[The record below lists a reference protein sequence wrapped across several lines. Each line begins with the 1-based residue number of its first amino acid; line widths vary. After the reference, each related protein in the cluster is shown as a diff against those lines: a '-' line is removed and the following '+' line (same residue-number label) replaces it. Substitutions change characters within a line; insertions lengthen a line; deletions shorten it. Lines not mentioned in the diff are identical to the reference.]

1 MSSDFIH
8 YLQCVLCDV
17 RYDPAEVT
25 YTCPTCGPLGVL
37 GVHYDYEKISQ
48 HISRATLAEDHD
60 PTFWRYRALLPI
72 SYSPTDRPVLSI
84 GGTPLYAVNRLRDYL
99 GMKDLWLKDE
109 SRNPSAS
116 LKDRASIIAVIRAV
130 GTYPSRQRRYEV
142 TAVHTGETKGE
153 GKTVACAST
162 GNAASS
168 LAVQAASVGLPCYIF
183 VPHNAPR
190 AKIVQLL
197 MCGAT
202 VFAVKGSYDDAF
214 DLCIEACNTFG
225 WYNRNTGYN
234 PYLVEGKKTVGL
246 EIAEQLDW
254 QVPDSILVPT
264 GDGCII
270 SGVYRGFEDLYRL
283 GMIER
288 IPRMIAVQAEG
299 SPAIVRALQGDGIVR
314 PLQAQTVA
322 DGISVSLPRN
332 GAMAVKVI
340 RESGGFGFTVSDE
353 EILAAEKELA
363 RLTGVFA
370 EPSGAASYAGLRRLL
385 SEGRIER
392 DERVVLLVTGSGLK
406 SIDAVVGSAGSVVPI
421 EMGTEGMQMVEKAV
435 SSNFQDQKGRVVNQW
450 ETSS

>member
-1 MSSDFIH
+1 
-8 YLQCVLCDV
+8 
-17 RYDPAEVT
+17 
-25 YTCPTCGPLGVL
+25 
-37 GVHYDYEKISQ
+37 
-48 HISRATLAEDHD
+48 
-60 PTFWRYRALLPI
+60 
-72 SYSPTDRPVLSI
+72 
-84 GGTPLYAVNRLRDYL
+84 
-99 GMKDLWLKDE
+99 MKDLWLKDDT
-109 SRNPSAS
+109 RNPSAS
-116 LKDRASIIAVIRAV
+116 LKDRASFIAVLLA
-130 GTYPSRQRRYEV
+130 
-142 TAVHTGETKGE
+142 E

-168 LAVQAASVGLPCYIF
+168 LAVLAASVGLPCYIF

-190 AKIVQLL
+190 AKVLQLL
-197 MCGAT
+197 MCGAI
-202 VFAVKGSYDDAF
+202 VFAVQGSYDDAF
-214 DLCIEACNTFG
+214 DLCVEACNVFG

-299 SPAIVRALQGDGIVR
+299 SPAIVRALEGDGIVR
-314 PLQAQTVA
+314 PYPAQTIA
-322 DGISVSLPRN
+322 DGISVGLPRN
-332 GAMAVKVI
+332 GAMAVKSV
-340 RESGGFGFTVSDE
+340 RESSGLGVTVSDE

-370 EPSGAASYAGLRRLL
+370 EPSGAAGYAGLLRLL
-385 SEGRIER
+385 GEGRIAR

-406 SIDAVVGSAGSVVPI
+406 SIDAVMEAAGSVVLI
-421 EMGTEGMQMVEKAV
+421 GKGSEGMEMVKQAV
-435 SSNFQDQKGRVVNQW
+435 QW
-450 ETSS
+450 P